1 MTCHALAGDS
11 RPNPP
16 LYKALVQNN
25 FGGRVVA
32 ICVVLVL
39 ADAGHAGVAAI
50 CDDAAR
56 SASDKTGVPVS
67 VLRAI
72 TRSETGQTK
81 RGELRPWPWTV
92 NMEGVGKWFS
102 SRDDALG
109 YVRAK
114 YDKGAR
120 SFDVG
125 CFQINYRWHGEKFAS
140 INEMFDPEANAL
152 YAARFLKRLYAEKN
166 DWSEAAGAYHSRTK
180 KYSTRYRKRFDRI
193 LASDTTPVDPH
204 ISQDGTREPTII
216 QTAARASGA
225 SRENNYPFFQGA
237 EAAQRFG
244 SLVPLT
250 SVSGSRGS
258 LFAMS
263 GG

>member
-1 MTCHALAGDS
+1 
-11 RPNPP
+11 
-16 LYKALVQNN
+16 
-25 FGGRVVA
+25 
-32 ICVVLVL
+32 
-39 ADAGHAGVAAI
+39 
-50 CDDAAR
+50 
-56 SASDKTGVPVS
+56 
-67 VLRAI
+67 
-72 TRSETGQTK
+72 
-81 RGELRPWPWTV
+81 
-92 NMEGVGKWFS
+92 MEGVGKWFS

-109 YVRAK
+109 YVSAK
-114 YDKGAR
+114 YDTGAR

-125 CFQINYRWHGEKFAS
+125 CFQINYRWHGENFSS

-193 LASDTTPVDPH
+193 LASDAIPVGPS
-204 ISQDGTREPTII
+204 ISQGGTREPTIV
-216 QTAARASGA
+216 QTAARASGT
-225 SRENNYPFFQGA
+225 SRENNYPFFQDTKG
-237 EAAQRFG
+237 AQRFG

-250 SVSGSRGS
+250 SASGSKGS